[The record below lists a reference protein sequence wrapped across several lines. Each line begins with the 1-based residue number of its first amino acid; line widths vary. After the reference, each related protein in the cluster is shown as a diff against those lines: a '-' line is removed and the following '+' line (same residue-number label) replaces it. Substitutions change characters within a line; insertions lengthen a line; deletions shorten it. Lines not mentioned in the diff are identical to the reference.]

1 MSLLSQ
7 FARSA
12 MTSGIG
18 ALTAVPGS
26 STNGTALGTKPANAS
41 GVRLYLPTGVSL
53 TFTIAANPPV
63 SAPTAVFTV
72 SASTTGP
79 NWDENLNGQ
88 NMYVTAMSGGT
99 ALFRWY

>member
-7 FARSA
+7 LARSA
-12 MTSGIG
+12 LTSGIG
-18 ALTAVPGS
+18 VMTAVPGS
-26 STNGTALGTKPANAS
+26 SAVGTPLGTKPTGAT

-53 TFTIAANPPV
+53 TFTIAASQPG
-63 SAPTAVFTV
+63 SAPPATFTI

-79 NWDENLNGQ
+79 NWDENLNGV
-88 NMYVTAMSGGT
+88 NIYVTAMTGGT